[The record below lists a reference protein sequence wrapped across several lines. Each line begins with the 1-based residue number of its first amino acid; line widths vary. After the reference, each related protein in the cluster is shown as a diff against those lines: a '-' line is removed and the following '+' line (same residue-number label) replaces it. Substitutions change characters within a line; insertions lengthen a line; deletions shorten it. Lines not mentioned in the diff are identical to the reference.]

1 VTANREAGRAKTILI
16 TGIGGP
22 AGAALSTQIAER
34 ANGEPKRRWIGVDVV
49 DVDVPHLDAFDLVA
63 LAADP
68 DYASSMRA
76 VFARH
81 APDLVIPT
89 VSDELPQVAVLAEV
103 LGLSGPAAGGN
114 GHIVSSASGPT
125 SVAWD
130 KLLTM
135 WALEA
140 AGVPI
145 PGYAPAT
152 ALSSTAAAIDLLG
165 APFILKPRVSR
176 GGRGVR
182 LIESA
187 DEPWP
192 AGDGSWIAQGFAP
205 GTEYSPQVYRSPITG
220 KSTVVIL
227 EKTVLKQGR
236 IGNAAEVVRLADGS
250 ESEVEAIAARTAEAL
265 GLVGPLDMD
274 VRRAEDGQP
283 LLLEVNSRFGA
294 NSAYAPE
301 LLDAVLAEWLR
312 DDM

>member
-1 VTANREAGRAKTILI
+1 MKTILI

-22 AGAALSTQIAER
+22 AGAALSAQIAESR
-34 ANGEPKRRWIGVDVV
+34 KGDAQRRWLGVDVV
-49 DVDVPHLDAFDLVA
+49 DVDTPHLDAFDLVA
-63 LAADP
+63 LAADA
-68 DYASSMRA
+68 DYAPSMRA
-76 VFARH
+76 AFARH

-89 VSDELPQVAVLAEV
+89 VSDELPQIAVLAEL
-103 LGLSGPAAGGN
+103 LGLTGPVAGGD

-135 WALEA
+135 WALEQ

-145 PGYAPAT
+145 PGYASAT
-152 ALSSTAAAIDLLG
+152 ALSGPDGAIDLLG

-182 LIESA
+182 VIESA

-205 GTEYSPQVYRSPITG
+205 GTEYSPQVYRSPVTG

-227 EKTVLKQGR
+227 EKTALKQGR
-236 IGNAAEVVRLADGS
+236 VGNAAEVVRLAAGS
-250 ESEVEAIAARTAEAL
+250 EPEVEAIAARTAEAL
-265 GLVGPLDMD
+265 GLIGPLDMD

-283 LLLEVNSRFGA
+283 LVLEVNSRFGA

-301 LLDAVLAEWLR
+301 LLDAVLAEWLG
-312 DDM
+312 DGA